1 MSDFI
6 LSAFADEAAP
16 DLAGQIAALKRNGIP
31 LLEIRNLEGRC
42 VIDLTDPE
50 LEEAGRLL
58 SENGI
63 GVSAIASPI
72 GKISI
77 TEDFEPHF
85 ERFRRAVAAAKALGT
100 KRIRMFSFFIPK
112 GEEPG
117 RYRDQVL
124 ERLSRLCDYAARNG
138 VSCCHENEK
147 EIYGDRRERV
157 LDLHRELGEGLKG
170 IFDPANY
177 IQCGERPGEIY
188 EELFPY
194 VDYLHVKDALLED
207 GSVVPAGKGDGD
219 LPRLLASFR
228 KEGETRLLTVEPHL
242 HVFQGLGNLQ
252 DEELK
257 HRYGYP
263 TQGDAF
269 DAACDALKGLL

>member
-50 LEEAGRLL
+50 LEETGRLL

-85 ERFRRAVAAAKALGT
+85 ERFRRAVAAAIA
-100 KRIRMFSFFIPK
+100 
-112 GEEPG
+112 
-117 RYRDQVL
+117 
-124 ERLSRLCDYAARNG
+124 
-138 VSCCHENEK
+138 
-147 EIYGDRRERV
+147 
-157 LDLHRELGEGLKG
+157 
-170 IFDPANY
+170 
-177 IQCGERPGEIY
+177 GERS
-188 EELFPY
+188 
-194 VDYLHVKDALLED
+194 
-207 GSVVPAGKGDGD
+207 SVMGRISTSAG
-219 LPRLLASFR
+219 AVS
-228 KEGETRLLTVEPHL
+228 T
-242 HVFQGLGNLQ
+242 
-252 DEELK
+252 
-257 HRYGYP
+257 
-263 TQGDAF
+263 
-269 DAACDALKGLL
+269 

>member
-16 DLAGQIAALKRNGIP
+16 DLAGQIAALKQNHIP
-31 LLEIRNLEGRC
+31 QIEIRNLDGRC
-42 VIDLTDPE
+42 VIDLTDGE
-50 LEEAGRLL
+50 LAQVGQTL
-58 SENGI
+58 SDQGI

-72 GKISI
+72 GKILI
-77 TEDFEPHF
+77 TEEFAPHF

-112 GEEPG
+112 GEPPE
-117 RYRDQVL
+117 RYREEV
-124 ERLSRLCDYAARNG
+124 LSRLYRLCGYAEQNG
-138 VSCCHENEK
+138 VSCYHENEK
-147 EIYGDRRERV
+147 EIYGDRAERV

-188 EELFPY
+188 ESLSPY
-194 VDYLHVKDALLED
+194 IHYLHVKDALLED

-219 LPRLLASFR
+219 LPKLLKQFR
-228 KEGETRLLTVEPHL
+228 REGETRLLTIEPHL
-242 HVFQGLGNLQ
+242 HVFEGLGNLQ
-252 DEELK
+252 GEALK
-257 HRYGYP
+257 HRYSYA
-263 TQGDAF
+263 TQGEAF
-269 DAACDALKGLL
+269 SAACAALQSLL